1 MARISLVEAENTP
14 AIADL
19 VQKFKSGRR
28 GKLLNI
34 YKLLLHNKAAAE
46 GWFDFINTVRWKIG
60 LEGRLRELVII
71 RIGYL
76 NRVDYVINQHVP
88 ELAEAEGLTLAQC
101 NGLAEWKNSS
111 LFSDADRA
119 VLAYTDSMSQNIQV
133 PNSIYNAVS
142 QLFNEAELV
151 ALTLL
156 IGTYNMHTRVF
167 QALEIDLE
175 ESK

>member
-76 NRVDYVINQHVP
+76 NRVNYVIKQHVP

-119 VLAYTDSMSQNIQV
+119 VLAYTDAMSQNIQV